1 MVKINM
7 CNIDEIMDM
16 LDWNNSAE
24 TQQKGIELAKDIKS
38 INAFVLPMN
47 PSKSV
52 WENCAKILVDK
63 PDKVLNP
70 YLFRLL
76 EWIEDINWPG
86 ALIILERLKNFTE
99 TEMLS
104 FSVKEIV
111 RIASATNNHIWL
123 GSLSELLDNDKLK
136 EKLPKDILDVL
147 QNHYHN

>member
-1 MVKINM
+1 M

-24 TQQKGIELAKDIKS
+24 IQQKGIEIAKYVRS
-38 INAFVLPMN
+38 INAFVLPMH

-63 PDKVLNP
+63 PDEILNP

-76 EWIEDINWPG
+76 EWIEDLNWPG
-86 ALIILERLKNFTE
+86 ALIILDRLKKFSE
-99 TEMLS
+99 IEMLS
-104 FSVKEIV
+104 FSVKNSV

-123 GSLSELLDNDKLK
+123 GSLSELLDNTELSKALTEDCLSVLK
-136 EKLPKDILDVL
+136 K
-147 QNHYHN
+147 HYHNWVD